1 MAEVKLARRNFLK
14 GAGAAGAA
22 GAALAT
28 GLDRVQPGDG
38 DSGRA
43 RGRPDVWHTLNATEA
58 AFISAAVDTL
68 IPADELTPS
77 GSDVGLAVFI
87 DRQLAGAFGNGA
99 RLYRQG
105 PFLPGKPEHGYQLA
119 LTPREFFRAGIEA
132 TNEWTQKTYRQGFRP
147 PERGRARRGDE
158 GAGRRQARVRRLQ
171 ELDVLRPAV
180 AAHHG
185 RVLRR
190 SDLWRQSRQ
199 GGVEDDRLPGSA
211 RPAIAK
217 RSRPISTRNTTP
229 SRNPSRTF
237 RKGSERWS
245 PYSRKSMRS
254 LSAWAGRGASSPAS

>member
-28 GLDRVQPGDG
+28 GLSACSPE
-38 DSGRA
+38 A
-43 RGRPDVWHTLNATEA
+43 TTAAAPAAPDVWHTLNATEA

-77 GSDVGLAVFI
+77 GSEVGLAVFI

-132 TNEWTQKTYRQGFRP
+132 TNQWTQKT
-147 PERGRARRGDE
+147 
-158 GAGRRQARVRRLQ
+158 
-171 ELDVLRPAV
+171 
-180 AAHHG
+180 HG
-185 RVLRR
+185 K
-190 SDLWRQSRQ
+190 DF
-199 GGVEDDRLPGSA
+199 DRLTEAERAEAMKALEEGKPEFAGFKSSMFFDQLLQLTMEGFFADPMYGGNRDKAAWKMIGFPG
-211 RPAIAK
+211 
-217 RSRPISTRNTTP
+217 
-229 SRNPSRTF
+229 
-237 RKGSERWS
+237 
-245 PYSRKSMRS
+245 
-254 LSAWAGRGASSPAS
+254 LPASYREEIKTYFNKKYDAAPQSIADFS

>member
-28 GLDRVQPGDG
+28 GLAGC
-38 DSGRA
+38 S
-43 RGRPDVWHTLNATEA
+43 PDAATAAPAAEPQVWHTLNATEA

-132 TNEWTQKTYRQGFRP
+132 TNEWTRKTYD
-147 PERGRARRGDE
+147 GRDFDRLSEDTPMLVNLKPSGQYYMEDFHKAGGMRVLLHELKDKLHLDCLTVTGRTWRELLAALDE
-158 GAGRRQARVRRLQ
+158 KAA
-171 ELDVLRPAV
+171 LDAV
-180 AAHHG
+180 A
-185 RVLRR
+185 
-190 SDLWRQSRQ
+190 
-199 GGVEDDRLPGSA
+199 GGLP
-211 RPAIAK
+211 
-217 RSRPISTRNTTP
+217 P
-229 SRNPSRTF
+229 SREASADH
-237 RKGSERWS
+237 
-245 PYSRKSMRS
+245 RS
-254 LSAWAGRGASSPAS
+254 LGGGGQVSG